1 MAMCFRCGLAGS
13 VFVCSR
19 CHQVYFCSPQ
29 CQKGGWRQHRPDC
42 LQARKPHPRVRV
54 YANLGALHGEVDVE
68 VPSSSSL
75 RDIRQKLATVFG
87 SGSCRLFACGE
98 EVLSLEHFWEVR
110 QRDIIVSAGVPL
122 RGPSSPER
130 MDHPST
136 RYPAS
141 LVGSTVARIAA
152 DDPEVE
158 HLLRAPVPIVVTGSK
173 LADKAVGR
181 WSFDYL
187 ERTLADVDNFFVLCA
202 PEESQGRFAY
212 YDFSDGKNPCA
223 YNVVPGN
230 RRVEMRFSEFRQ
242 KVESTKGT
250 KGAMY
255 YLQNTL
261 LHREE
266 TAPGPPRFAGGF
278 GSTCGREVAKDIEG
292 FRWGW
297 LKQVTGQE
305 VQMCQLFCGSEGFS
319 PCHYDPQDNI
329 FAQVSGYKRVLLFHP
344 RHFCCLYPWP
354 VHHPQDRQSR
364 VDFEKPDP
372 RFPRFRELTGKGL
385 EAVVGPGDVL
395 HIPSGWWHHVE
406 MLPSPAGEVVS
417 INFWYPPPTWFHGDL
432 AKGNI
437 TWDRPLFGVRRM
449 LFQRCVEELI
459 AQSAGPAKV
468 FETLKLAGKGQ
479 STEPGIREA
488 LQQLETFL
496 SPVLTPAECVE
507 LLGEMVQG
515 RFVGL
520 S

>member
-242 KVESTKGT
+242 KEWTERMSKSCTAGLARPFGVATCRRRRPSLNAGV
-250 KGAMY
+250 
-255 YLQNTL
+255 LQAGQQTEL
-261 LHREE
+261 LAQR
-266 TAPGPPRFAGGF
+266 PRLFARAA
-278 GSTCGREVAKDIEG
+278 CN
-292 FRWGW
+292 
-297 LKQVTGQE
+297 LE
-305 VQMCQLFCGSEGFS
+305 VQLLGLDDIALFTQECPSLREKFLEGALLGVYPPEFIAGFVDTIFTQLMEKCRALGRQASE
-319 PCHYDPQDNI
+319 
-329 FAQVSGYKRVLLFHP
+329 
-344 RHFCCLYPWP
+344 
-354 VHHPQDRQSR
+354 SR
-364 VDFEKPDP
+364 STVT
-372 RFPRFRELTGKGL
+372 RFMAALGRAVQNL
-385 EAVVGPGDVL
+385 EATG
-395 HIPSGWWHHVE
+395 
-406 MLPSPAGEVVS
+406 
-417 INFWYPPPTWFHGDL
+417 
-432 AKGNI
+432 
-437 TWDRPLFGVRRM
+437 
-449 LFQRCVEELI
+449 
-459 AQSAGPAKV
+459 
-468 FETLKLAGKGQ
+468 
-479 STEPGIREA
+479 
-488 LQQLETFL
+488 
-496 SPVLTPAECVE
+496 AER
-507 LLGEMVQG
+507 GAA
-515 RFVGL
+515 
-520 S
+520 